1 MTEPAITPELVAKHN
16 LTPEEYAHAKE
27 ILGGR
32 EPSYTELGIFSVMWS
47 EHCSYKNTRPLL
59 KTFPTKSPKILVGA
73 GEENAGIIDIGDGLA
88 IAFKIESHN
97 HPSAVE
103 PFQGAA
109 TGVGGIVRDIFTMGA
124 RPVCAVNSL
133 RFGPITKEIIPKNGK
148 NKSIESVQIT
158 QAGKIH
164 FGVEVI
170 ILSEQ
175 QIAADVIAAVPT
187 HIAKKYHVVP
197 VSKKKNS
204 LTIALADPSDF
215 ATIDNLTHLLQSEL
229 EIKTSSP
236 EEIEAAIKK
245 YYSGNSETNGV
256 QNQIANNRRL
266 FAEVVSGIAHYGNC
280 FGIPT
285 IAGEVYFDKSYEGN
299 PLVNAFCLGV
309 LRHEQIARGAAK
321 GIGNPVFYVGPATGR
336 DGLAGA
342 AFASKDLTEESA
354 EQQRGAVQVGDP
366 FMEKLVCEAC
376 LELLATGCVA
386 GIQDMGAAGLTCS
399 TCETAARAGTGIEI
413 ELDKVPQRAPNMTSY
428 EIMLSESQERMLI
441 IVHKGREA
449 EVKRIFDKW
458 DLPWAEVGFVTDTG
472 RMVVRHGG
480 KIVAD
485 IPAKKIADESPVY
498 QRESSEPEYL
508 KAVRAFRL
516 DGIPDTKTPADDL
529 KKLLAWPSIASKNW
543 VYRQYDHQVRDG
555 SVVLPGS
562 DAAVIRI
569 KSDSLPVM
577 GGTGDSPVASGNLP
591 EASGRL
597 VAGQNRPVACS
608 TQIPEKLIAMTVDC
622 NGVYVYLDPYEGA
635 KAVVTEAC
643 RNLACSGA
651 VPLGATDN
659 LNMANPHKPELFWQM
674 RESVRGL
681 AEACKFFN
689 APVTGGNCSLY
700 NQNPSGPIDPTPTVA
715 VVGIVEKLEHVTTQW
730 FKDEGDAIILL
741 GEIVDAND
749 PILGLG
755 GSAYLQVI
763 HGKKTGSPP
772 RCDLETAKTLHTTL
786 LGLIQ
791 SGLVK
796 SAHDCSDG
804 GLAVALAESCISQL
818 IARETPRLIGATIDL
833 SKVGQASSLSEKET
847 HRQDACATM
856 RLDAFLF
863 GETQSRVVISCKPL
877 DTVKVVERAKLMGV
891 PAIQIG
897 KVGGDKLTVK
907 TTSGEFSAPLIEL
920 HDAWWNSIARAMA

>member
-1 MTEPAITPELVAKHN
+1 MTDPAITPELVAKHN

-73 GEENAGIIDIGDGLA
+73 GEENAGIIDIGDGIA

-103 PFQGAA
+103 PFQGAT

-133 RFGPITKEIIPKNGK
+133 RFGPIVSDASPANGMD
-148 NKSIESVQIT
+148 E
-158 QAGKIH
+158 
-164 FGVEVI
+164 
-170 ILSEQ
+170 
-175 QIAADVIAAVPT
+175 
-187 HIAKKYHVVP
+187 
-197 VSKKKNS
+197 
-204 LTIALADPSDF
+204 
-215 ATIDNLTHLLQSEL
+215 ATL
-229 EIKTSSP
+229 K
-236 EEIEAAIKK
+236 
-245 YYSGNSETNGV
+245 
-256 QNQIANNRRL
+256 NNRRL
-266 FAEVVSGIAHYGNC
+266 FAGVVSGIAHYGNC

-285 IAGEVYFDKSYEGN
+285 VAGEVYFDKSYQGN

-309 LRHEQIARGAAK
+309 LRHEQITRGAAK
-321 GIGNPVFYVGPATGR
+321 GVGNPVFYVGPATGR

-342 AFASKDLTEESA
+342 AFASQDLTEESA

-386 GIQDMGAAGLTCS
+386 GMQDMGAAGLTCS
-399 TCETAARAGTGIEI
+399 TCEMAARAGTGIEI
-413 ELDKVPQRAPNMTSY
+413 ELDKVPQRAPNMSSY

-441 IVHKGREA
+441 VVHKGREE

-458 DLPWAEVGFVTDTG
+458 DLPWSEIGIITNTG
-472 RMVVRHGG
+472 HMIVRHGG
-480 KIVAD
+480 KLIVD

-498 QRESSEPEYL
+498 QRDAQEPEYL

-516 DGIPDTKTPADDL
+516 DGIADTTTPIENL

-569 KSDSLPVM
+569 KADSLPVM
-577 GGTGDSPVASGNLP
+577 SAELAAKVGDAKVS
-591 EASGRL
+591 
-597 VAGQNRPVACS
+597 
-608 TQIPEKLIAMTVDC
+608 EKLIAMTVDC
-622 NGVYVYLDPYEGA
+622 NGSYVYLDPYEGG
-635 KAVVTEAC
+635 KAAVTEAC

-674 RESVRGL
+674 KESVRGL
-681 AEACKFFN
+681 AEGCKAFN

-700 NQNPSGPIDPTPTVA
+700 NQNPEGPIDPTPTVA
-715 VVGIVEKLEHVTTQW
+715 VVGLVEKIEHVTTQW

-741 GEIVDAND
+741 GEIADSTD
-749 PILGLG
+749 PLIGLG
-755 GSAYLQVI
+755 GSAYLQII
-763 HGKKTGSPP
+763 HGRKTGSPP
-772 RCDLETAKTLHTTL
+772 RCDLETAKLLHTTL

-804 GLAVALAESCISQL
+804 GLAVTLAESCISQL
-818 IARETPRLIGATIDL
+818 IARETPRLIGAAIDL
-833 SKVGQASSLSEKET
+833 SAIKDT
-847 HRQDACATM
+847 
-856 RLDAFLF
+856 RLDALLF
-863 GETQSRVVISCKPL
+863 GETQSRVVVSCNNL
-877 DTVKVVERAKLMGV
+877 NAVKIVQRARLMGV

-907 TTSGEFSAPLIEL
+907 TATGEFSTGLAEL
-920 HDAWWNSIARAMA
+920 HDPWWNSIACAMV

>member
-1 MTEPAITPELVAKHN
+1 M
-16 LTPEEYAHAKE
+16 
-27 ILGGR
+27 
-32 EPSYTELGIFSVMWS
+32 
-47 EHCSYKNTRPLL
+47 
-59 KTFPTKSPKILVGA
+59 
-73 GEENAGIIDIGDGLA
+73 
-88 IAFKIESHN
+88 
-97 HPSAVE
+97 
-103 PFQGAA
+103 
-109 TGVGGIVRDIFTMGA
+109 
-124 RPVCAVNSL
+124 
-133 RFGPITKEIIPKNGK
+133 
-148 NKSIESVQIT
+148 
-158 QAGKIH
+158 
-164 FGVEVI
+164 
-170 ILSEQ
+170 
-175 QIAADVIAAVPT
+175 
-187 HIAKKYHVVP
+187 
-197 VSKKKNS
+197 
-204 LTIALADPSDF
+204 
-215 ATIDNLTHLLQSEL
+215 
-229 EIKTSSP
+229 
-236 EEIEAAIKK
+236 
-245 YYSGNSETNGV
+245 
-256 QNQIANNRRL
+256 
-266 FAEVVSGIAHYGNC
+266 
-280 FGIPT
+280 
-285 IAGEVYFDKSYEGN
+285 
-299 PLVNAFCLGV
+299 NAFCLGV

-529 KKLLAWPSIASKNW
+529 QKLLAWPSIASKNW

-569 KSDSLPVM
+569 KSDSIPVM
-577 GGTGDSPVASGNLP
+577 TAELKAKIGDEKVS
-591 EASGRL
+591 
-597 VAGQNRPVACS
+597 
-608 TQIPEKLIAMTVDC
+608 EKLIAMTVDC

-715 VVGIVEKLEHVTTQW
+715 VVGIVEKPEHVTTQW

-749 PILGLG
+749 PIFGLG

-763 HGKKTGSPP
+763 HGEKTGSPP

-818 IARETPRLIGATIDL
+818 VARETPRLIGAQIDL
-833 SKVGQASSLSEKET
+833 SNFKDV
-847 HRQDACATM
+847 
-856 RLDAFLF
+856 RLDALLF
-863 GETQSRVVISCKPL
+863 GETQSRIVISCKPL
-877 DTVKVVERAKLMGV
+877 DAVKVVERAKLMGV
-891 PAIQIG
+891 PAVQIG
-897 KVGGDKLTVK
+897 KVGGDKLTIR
-907 TTSGEFSAPLIEL
+907 TGGNNFNWDLREL
-920 HDAWWNSIARAMA
+920 HDLWWNSIARAMQ

>member
-16 LTPEEYAHAKE
+16 LTPEEYAHARE

-32 EPSYTELGIFSVMWS
+32 TPSYTELGIFSVMWS

-73 GEENAGIIDIGDGLA
+73 GEENAGIIDIGDGIA

-103 PFQGAA
+103 PFQGAT

-133 RFGPITKEIIPKNGK
+133 RFGPI
-148 NKSIESVQIT
+148 VDD
-158 QAGKIH
+158 
-164 FGVEVI
+164 V
-170 ILSEQ
+170 
-175 QIAADVIAAVPT
+175 AAN
-187 HIAKKYHVVP
+187 
-197 VSKKKNS
+197 VSS
-204 LTIALADPSDF
+204 LTS
-215 ATIDNLTHLLQSEL
+215 N
-229 EIKTSSP
+229 
-236 EEIEAAIKK
+236 
-245 YYSGNSETNGV
+245 SGNDQSRLTSAATNEEV
-256 QNQIANNRRL
+256 DAQLKNNRRL
-266 FAEVVSGIAHYGNC
+266 FAGVVSGIAHYGNC

-309 LRHEQIARGAAK
+309 LRHEQITRGAAR
-321 GIGNPVFYVGPATGR
+321 GVGNPVFYVGPATGR

-342 AFASKDLTEESA
+342 AFASQDLTEESA

-376 LELLATGCVA
+376 LELLATGAVA
-386 GIQDMGAAGLTCS
+386 GMQDMGAAGLTCS
-399 TCETAARAGTGIEI
+399 TCEMAARAGTGIEI
-413 ELDKVPQRAPNMTSY
+413 ELDKVPQRAPNMSSY

-441 IVHKGREA
+441 VVHKGREE

-458 DLPWAEVGFVTDTG
+458 DLPWSEIGIITNTG
-472 RMVVRHGG
+472 HMVVRHGG
-480 KIVAD
+480 KLIVD

-498 QRESSEPEYL
+498 QRDAQEPEYL
-508 KAVRAFRL
+508 KEVRAFRL
-516 DGIPDTKTPADDL
+516 EAVPETQDFRGDL
-529 KKLLAWPSIASKNW
+529 LKLLAWPSIASKNW
-543 VYRQYDHQVRDG
+543 VYRQYDQQVRAG

-569 KSDSLPVM
+569 KTDSLPVM
-577 GGTGDSPVASGNLP
+577 SAELAAKVGDPTVS
-591 EASGRL
+591 
-597 VAGQNRPVACS
+597 
-608 TQIPEKLIAMTVDC
+608 EKLIAMTVDC
-622 NGVYVYLDPYEGA
+622 NGVYVYLDPYEGG
-635 KAVVTEAC
+635 KAAVTEAC

-681 AEACKFFN
+681 AEGCKAFN

-715 VVGIVEKLEHVTTQW
+715 VVGLIEKPEHVTTQW

-741 GEIVDAND
+741 GEIVDKAD

-818 IARETPRLIGATIDL
+818 IARDTPRLIGATIDL
-833 SKVGQASSLSEKET
+833 TNWEGQRVADPNINGDGDTPSLPNI
-847 HRQDACATM
+847 
-856 RLDAFLF
+856 RLDALIF

-877 DTVKVVERAKLMGV
+877 DAVKVVERAKLMGV
-891 PAIQIG
+891 PAMQIG

-907 TTSGEFSAPLIEL
+907 TATGEFSPQLTEL

>member
-16 LTPEEYAHAKE
+16 LTPEEYAHMKE
-27 ILGGR
+27 ILGR

-59 KTFPTKSPKILVGA
+59 KTFPTKSKKILVGA

-124 RPVCAVNSL
+124 RPICSVNSL
-133 RFGPITKEIIPKNGK
+133 RFGPI
-148 NKSIESVQIT
+148 VDD
-158 QAGKIH
+158 
-164 FGVEVI
+164 V
-170 ILSEQ
+170 
-175 QIAADVIAAVPT
+175 AADVSRRTSNSQDNQSRLTSAAT
-187 HIAKKYHVVP
+187 E
-197 VSKKKNS
+197 KNG
-204 LTIALADPSDF
+204 A
-215 ATIDNLTHLLQSEL
+215 QS
-229 EIKTSSP
+229 
-236 EEIEAAIKK
+236 
-245 YYSGNSETNGV
+245 
-256 QNQIANNRRL
+256 QIANNKRL
-266 FAEVVSGIAHYGNC
+266 FAGVVSGIAHYGNC

-342 AFASKDLTEESA
+342 AFASQDLTEESA

-376 LELLATGCVA
+376 LELLATGAVA

-413 ELDKVPQRAPNMTSY
+413 ELDKVPQRAPNMSSY

-441 IVHKGREA
+441 IVHKGREE

-458 DLPWAEVGFVTDTG
+458 DLPWSEIGFVTDTG
-472 RMVVRHGG
+472 RMVVKQHG
-480 KIVAD
+480 KVVAD

-498 QRESSEPEYL
+498 QRESQEPEYL

-516 DGIPDTKTPADDL
+516 DGIPDTQDAKTNL
-529 KKLLAWPSIASKNW
+529 LKLLAWPTIASKNW
-543 VYRQYDHQVRDG
+543 VYRQYDHMVRDG
-555 SVVLPGS
+555 SVVCPGS
-562 DAAVIRI
+562 DAAVLRI
-569 KSDSLPVM
+569 KGDSLPEV
-577 GGTGDSPVASGNLP
+577 GQASSLCSPENHRP
-591 EASGRL
+591 EAC
-597 VAGQNRPVACS
+597 ATN
-608 TQIPEKLIAMTVDC
+608 EKLIALTVDC

-635 KAVVTEAC
+635 KAAMTEAC

-651 VPLGATDN
+651 VPLGTTDN
-659 LNMANPHKPELFWQM
+659 LNMASPLKPELFWQM
-674 RESVRGL
+674 KESVRGL
-681 AEACKFFN
+681 ADACKAFN

-700 NQNPSGPIDPTPTVA
+700 NQSPAGPIDPTPTVA
-715 VVGIVEKLEHVTTQW
+715 VVGIIEKPEHVTTQW

-741 GEIVDAND
+741 GDAVDQD
-749 PILGLG
+749 DLLLGLG

-763 HGKKTGSPP
+763 HGQKNGTPP
-772 RCDLETAKTLHTTL
+772 YCDLETAKTLHTTL

-791 SGLVK
+791 SDLVK
-796 SAHDCSDG
+796 SAHDCSEG
-804 GLAVALAESCISQL
+804 GLAVCLAESCISQL
-818 IARETPRLIGATIDL
+818 VARETPKLIGATVDL
-833 SKVGQASSLSEKET
+833 TEVSQQRAAGVPPAEPSSTNNSKGQNC
-847 HRQDACATM
+847 RQDAGSTL
-856 RLDAFLF
+856 RLDALLF
-863 GETQSRVVISCKPL
+863 GETQSRVVITCKPL
-877 DTVKVVERAKLMGV
+877 DAVKVVERAKLMGV
-891 PAIQIG
+891 PAAQIG
-897 KVGGDKLTVK
+897 KVGGDKLAVK
-907 TTSGEFSAPLIEL
+907 TAAGEFSVPVAEL
-920 HDAWWNSIARAMA
+920 HDVWWNSIARAMA